1 MDDNKNTLLVGSN
14 ENMSLIWSDE
24 NAITPPKNTDIT
36 FQIDDQVVLKLTKDG
51 FIYQGETIK
60 DAGKAYDIFVQTM
73 EKLGNI

>member
-1 MDDNKNTLLVGSN
+1 MDDNKNILTIESN
-14 ENMSLIWSDE
+14 E

-36 FQIDDQVVLKLTKDG
+36 FQIDDQVVLELTKDG

-73 EKLGNI
+73 EKLRNI